1 MTEEQ
6 RLRKNASQ
14 KAWKER
20 NKEAYSEYQKTW
32 RANNLDWF
40 LKYNIENIYNIL
52 LIRKRSEAKSKNIEF
67 SLSLEEINFPPTCP
81 VLGFPLDYNI
91 NKGKSQDNSPSFDR
105 IDPKLGY
112 ISGNV
117 QIISNLANRMKS
129 NASEENL
136 LKFAKW
142 VIKESKKAERL
153 KQ

>member
-67 SLSLEEINFPPTCP
+67 SLSLEEINFPPSP
-81 VLGFPLDYNI
+81 ASLI
-91 NKGKSQDNSPSFDR
+91 NFG
-105 IDPKLGY
+105 
-112 ISGNV
+112 
-117 QIISNLANRMKS
+117 
-129 NASEENL
+129 
-136 LKFAKW
+136 
-142 VIKESKKAERL
+142 
-153 KQ
+153 